1 MSCIM
6 VRDPSNIIRCFQGN
20 SRSECMFSRFH
31 LEDPFCIRSE
41 YINCMKPLSLFF
53 IIVEIRGLWIVDWP
67 TWKTWVFLTFFLTF
81 FLTLTFLRWNRK
93 NHLFLVVYIVI
104 LTYLFVHALHFF
116 FFFLKTFFTLG
127 EVGNKYRAGNGG
139 LVVLSELPWFLRARK
154 GSQTDCWTNAI
165 GQSGKNLKM
174 IRWKIGVEVY
184 LEESNYQL
192 FP

>member
-116 FFFLKTFFTLG
+116 FFFFEDVFYFRRSWEQIQSWEWRPCRAKWIALIFTCSERLPD
-127 EVGNKYRAGNGG
+127 G
-139 LVVLSELPWFLRARK
+139 LL
-154 GSQTDCWTNAI
+154 D
-165 GQSGKNLKM
+165 
-174 IRWKIGVEVY
+174 
-184 LEESNYQL
+184 
-192 FP
+192 